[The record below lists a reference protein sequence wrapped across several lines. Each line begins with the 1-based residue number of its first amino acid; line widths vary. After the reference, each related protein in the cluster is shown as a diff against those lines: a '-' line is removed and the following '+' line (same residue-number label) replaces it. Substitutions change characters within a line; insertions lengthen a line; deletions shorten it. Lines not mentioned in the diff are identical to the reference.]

1 MGSRAVSLHSCAFL
15 PSLSGGSTRHGRDMG
30 KGSPS
35 ITEALVKNCFVEFA
49 LREEAH
55 GELTQIR
62 RVFAAFGESF
72 LVTNTVID
80 SLQQSKV
87 VWIGNAIS

>member
-1 MGSRAVSLHSCAFL
+1 MG
-15 PSLSGGSTRHGRDMG
+15 
-30 KGSPS
+30 GSPS
-35 ITEALVKNCFVEFA
+35 GNAITEALVKNCFVKFA

-55 GELTQIR
+55 GALTQIR
-62 RVFAAFGESF
+62 RVFAADGKSF

-87 VWIGNAIS
+87 VWIGNATS